1 MRERIWA
8 ELTQT
13 KHDTE
18 FIALYSDR
26 QRAILRWFNIGILA
40 FSSGGVMGWAVWDK
54 FSVIACTIIAV
65 VSLVRL
71 LQPHIIVTDKM
82 LNNLDRINTFCFDK
96 YNQIE
101 KLWFD
106 FEADRIDEQ
115 ETSKR
120 FYKILDASKEYNG
133 TIDETIRNKPRQL
146 IKKAKENTDNY
157 FKQVFNS
164 SNDE

>member
-18 FIALYSDR
+18 FIGLYSDS

-40 FSSGGVMGWAVWDK
+40 FSTGGVMGWAVWDK
-54 FSVIACTIIAV
+54 FPIVACTIIAI
-65 VSLVRL
+65 VSLLRL
-71 LQPHIIVTDKM
+71 LQPHIIMNDKL
-82 LNNLDRINTFCFDK
+82 LNNLDRVNMFYFDK

-106 FEADRIDEQ
+106 IEANRLDEQ
-115 ETSKR
+115 EALKR
-120 FYKILDASKEYNG
+120 FYKILDACKEYNSI
-133 TIDETIRNKPRQL
+133 IDETIKNKPRRF
-146 IKKAKENTDNY
+146 IKRAKENSDKY
-157 FKQVFNS
+157 FKQVFNT
-164 SNDE
+164 